1 MKAGKKMLAN
11 IALLSALSLAA
22 FYTAPPAAWADE
34 VEIAIA
40 PGVLVV
46 DAETDCTEDCDYT
59 ESVTVHAGIAYRDVC
74 VTDVDQDCSVD
85 LCYEDLPCLA
95 ATAVF
100 ADSRGDLVAKFP
112 IPDVIAMLLPYG
124 VNAYYDLTLQGETLA
139 EEQFSGTDAI
149 YLKEYSST
157 PAKEP
162 IGPLGPGTHASK

>member
-1 MKAGKKMLAN
+1 MKAGKKMRAN

-22 FYTAPPAAWADE
+22 FYTAPTAAWADE
-34 VEIAIA
+34 VVEIAIA

-59 ESVTVHAGIAYRDVC
+59 ESVTVHAGIALADAC
-74 VTDVDQDCSVD
+74 ADGGQDCSVD
-85 LCYEDLPCLA
+85 LCYEATCLA

-100 ADSRGDLVAKFP
+100 ADSRGELVAKFS
-112 IPDVIAMLLPYG
+112 IPDVIAMLLPEG

-139 EEQFSGTDAI
+139 GEQFSGTDEI
-149 YLKEYSST
+149 YLKEYSTT